1 MNNLKQFLFLSSG
14 VIITLFILLSVPIYL
29 LSGGKPN
36 TPFLYNEILP
46 DGEKLTFIAVFSVAY
61 IISTLICIRR
71 LALPTAD
78 FFNKIIFIYL
88 VIYVLL
94 GLVLSVIRIPLFSRV
109 VFLSEFVL
117 STIFLVS
124 LLFLFHKIFPKRIGL
139 LSNLNPIDFQHL
151 RPIQWI
157 TIDSVDNNLSI
168 LDGAIF
174 DSRDI
179 NNQHTATLLANLTLY
194 NVPIYEDKQ
203 ILEWLTG
210 RVSLDRLTNRE
221 FDEFNRHRKYF
232 VLKRFVDLGLTVILA
247 LPIVITTFIIA
258 VAVKLDSPGPV
269 LFWQKR
275 TGYQDKTFSMCK
287 FRSMQSDDQ
296 TNDSQFALKNDKRI
310 TRIGRIL
317 RRTRIDELPQF
328 WNVLL
333 GDMSVIG
340 PRPEQPEFSEQ
351 FRESIPFYAFR
362 HTVRPGI
369 TGCAQIKQGYAAD
382 EEETKIKLEYDFYYI
397 KYLSW
402 WLEAVIV
409 FLTLKTILLGS
420 GHR

>member
-1 MNNLKQFLFLSSG
+1 M
-14 VIITLFILLSVPIYL
+14 
-29 LSGGKPN
+29 
-36 TPFLYNEILP
+36 
-46 DGEKLTFIAVFSVAY
+46 
-61 IISTLICIRR
+61 
-71 LALPTAD
+71 
-78 FFNKIIFIYL
+78 
-88 VIYVLL
+88 LL

-157 TIDSVDNNLSI
+157 TIDSVGNNLSI

-179 NNQHTATLLANLTLY
+179 NSQHTATLLASLTLY

-232 VLKRFVDLGLTVILA
+232 ALKRFVDLGFTVILA

-269 LFWQKR
+269 FFWQKR

-369 TGCAQIKQGYAAD
+369 TGWAQIKQGYAAD
-382 EEETKIKLEYDFYYI
+382 EEETKIKLEYDLYYI

-409 FLTLKTILLGS
+409 FSTLKTILLGS

>member
-1 MNNLKQFLFLSSG
+1 IN
-14 VIITLFILLSVPIYL
+14 
-29 LSGGKPN
+29 
-36 TPFLYNEILP
+36 
-46 DGEKLTFIAVFSVAY
+46 
-61 IISTLICIRR
+61 
-71 LALPTAD
+71 
-78 FFNKIIFIYL
+78 L

-157 TIDSVDNNLSI
+157 TIDSVGNNLSI

-232 VLKRFVDLGLTVILA
+232 ALKRFVDLGLTVILA
-247 LPIVITTFIIA
+247 LPIVITT
-258 VAVKLDSPGPV
+258 
-269 LFWQKR
+269 
-275 TGYQDKTFSMCK
+275 
-287 FRSMQSDDQ
+287 
-296 TNDSQFALKNDKRI
+296 
-310 TRIGRIL
+310 
-317 RRTRIDELPQF
+317 
-328 WNVLL
+328 
-333 GDMSVIG
+333 
-340 PRPEQPEFSEQ
+340 
-351 FRESIPFYAFR
+351 
-362 HTVRPGI
+362 
-369 TGCAQIKQGYAAD
+369 
-382 EEETKIKLEYDFYYI
+382 
-397 KYLSW
+397 
-402 WLEAVIV
+402 
-409 FLTLKTILLGS
+409 
-420 GHR
+420 